1 MHKNMTDKCLCSSW
15 FRYEERAADSSR
27 WDQNV
32 GWSDPEEAEE
42 WVLMDNKWTDTVYS
56 FVLLTWITLI
66 NHLSTDIEPKKGEED
81 AKYVPIN
88 VRMQRTQVDSLI
100 FAFMLKLKLQ

>member
-1 MHKNMTDKCLCSSW
+1 MLNTLFSSW
-15 FRYEERAADSSR
+15 IRYEERAPDSSR

-32 GWSDPEEAEE
+32 GWSDPEETEE
-42 WVLMDNKWTDTVYS
+42 WVLTDDKWTDDVYS
-56 FVLLTWITLI
+56 FVLFAWITLV
-66 NHLSTDIEPKKGEED
+66 NHLPTDIEPKKGEED

-100 FAFMLKLKLQ
+100 FAFMRKLKL